1 MSMMSIFTMMMMM
14 MSIITMMMMMS
25 IITMMMMMMMIPN
38 DRTPFIFLRKTH
50 GCLFGAPQM
59 NPLKL

>member
-1 MSMMSIFTMMMMM
+1 MSMMSIFTMMMM
-14 MSIITMMMMMS
+14 MSIITMMMMMMMN
-25 IITMMMMMMMIPN
+25 IITMMMMMIPN

>member
-1 MSMMSIFTMMMMM
+1 MMSIFTMMMM

-25 IITMMMMMMMIPN
+25 IITMMMMMMIPN

>member
-14 MSIITMMMMMS
+14 MSIITMMMS
-25 IITMMMMMMMIPN
+25 IITMMMMMIPN